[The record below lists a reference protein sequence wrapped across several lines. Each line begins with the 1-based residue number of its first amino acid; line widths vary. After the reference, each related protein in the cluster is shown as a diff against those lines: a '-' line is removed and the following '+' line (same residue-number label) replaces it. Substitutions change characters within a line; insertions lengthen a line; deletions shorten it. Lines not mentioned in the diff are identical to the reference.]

1 MMRFYIRT
9 ILRQDFLTKFSY
21 DNLAQIPK
29 LEKITLNF
37 TLSQSSLK
45 AVLPLLSALTLI
57 SNQKAFLFPLKKS
70 KFQLKLSQGIPVGCK
85 VDLRGDLMYL
95 FLYKFIYFF
104 GPNLKEFHG
113 FVLTGNN
120 LFCRIDNLFL
130 FKEIEKEYE
139 HFSDL
144 PALNMNLIFQPSSDL
159 ELLNYLS
166 GLHLPVRKL

>member
-1 MMRFYIRT
+1 MRFYIRT

-85 VDLRGDLMYL
+85 ADLRGDLMYL

-144 PALNMNLIFQPSSDL
+144 SALNMNLIFQPSSDL